1 MAQEVYDKIVS
12 KLEDN
17 LGIQIDKN
25 SYDYDF
31 IKTISDFLGSNNDLV
46 NRFINSYTFENL
58 EASNLDNFLNF
69 FDIYRKVGNN
79 EDLYSIKLKY
89 VPSNQNA
96 LSILK
101 NCTIQFE
108 NSYYKVLKDT
118 IIKDEETILTVQRI
132 FNNNEIQEPVYSNKG
147 TLVFDKKYLKTS
159 ENVIIESD
167 LPKNLYTISVI
178 RESGERESDFEFLE
192 KSKNILQSYGYS
204 NLKKIELTLLED
216 TRIKFI
222 HTVDSNNS
230 TNIIIFPNSLEEL
243 DDIIKYNKNVV
254 DIYKSSNIVLLKP
267 NIFEVNISGL
277 TSQLNLLGDLKT
289 MLETITAD
297 LKVSLSLLYSETD
310 TLILKRE
317 DIISSLKK
325 SINNL
330 YLNGEIDYNN
340 VRVNYNYYY
349 RNNYNSPILN
359 DVISDYEIVKK
370 SDILTLGSIE

>member
-89 VPSNQNA
+89 VPSNQNV

-101 NCTIQFE
+101 NCTVQFE

-167 LPKNLYTISVI
+167 LSKNLYTISVI

-216 TRIKFI
+216 TRIKSI

-243 DDIIKYNKNVV
+243 DDIIEYNKNVV

-297 LKVSLSLLYSETD
+297 LKISLSLLYSETD
-310 TLILKRE
+310 TLTLKRE

>member
-1 MAQEVYDKIVS
+1 MAQDVYEKIVS

-31 IKTISDFLGSNNDLV
+31 IKTIADFLGSSDDLA
-46 NRFINSYTFENL
+46 NQFINSYTFENL
-58 EASNLDNFLNF
+58 ESNNLDNFLNF

-89 VPSNQNA
+89 ISSNQNS

-101 NCTIQFE
+101 NCTVGFE
-108 NSYYKVLKDT
+108 NGYYKVLKDT
-118 IIKDEETILTVQRI
+118 IINDEETILTVQKI
-132 FNNNEIQEPVYSNKG
+132 FNINEIQEPVYSNKG
-147 TLVFDKKYLKTS
+147 TLIFDKKYLNTS
-159 ENVIIESD
+159 ESVIIESD
-167 LPKNLYTISVI
+167 LPKNLYTISVA
-178 RESGERESDFEFLE
+178 RESGEKESDFEFLE

-204 NLKKIELTLLED
+204 NLKKIELALLED
-216 TRIKFI
+216 TRIKSI

-230 TNIIIFPNSLEEL
+230 TNIIIFPNSLAEL
-243 DDIIKYNKNVV
+243 DDIIEYNKNVV

-277 TSQLNLLGDLKT
+277 ASQLNLLGDLKS
-289 MLETITAD
+289 MLETITTD
-297 LKVSLSLLYSETD
+297 LKVTLSLLYSETD
-310 TLILKRE
+310 TLTLKRE
-317 DIISSLKK
+317 EIISSLKK

-330 YLNGEIDYNN
+330 YLSGDIDFNN

-359 DVISDYEIVKK
+359 DVISDYETVKK
-370 SDILTLGSIE
+370 SDILALGSIE